1 MNAPR
6 LVLAALRGG
15 AGKTVLSMGLLAA
28 WKARGLRV
36 VPFKKGPDYI
46 DAGWLARSAGHP
58 CFNLD
63 PFLMGKRSLVASFKR
78 RSREGE
84 LSVIEGNRGVFDGI
98 DARGTYSTAQLAKW
112 LEAPVILIV
121 DCTKTTR
128 TVAAMIMGCLAF
140 DPELPLRGIILNHIV
155 RSRHENVIRRTI
167 EQISDLPILGVIPRM
182 AASQLPERHL
192 GLVPFQEHPGVEQ
205 AIRLTRR
212 MAEDHL
218 DLERLSAVARSAPP
232 LGTGAWRS
240 VEFRKRPVGVRPRI
254 GIIQDTA
261 FQFYYPE
268 NLESLENAGAD
279 LVFLNALSGRFP
291 GDLDALYIGGGFP
304 ETQAPALSQNESFR
318 SALAAAAEAGLPV
331 YAECGG
337 LMFLGRSLVY
347 RGDSYPMTG
356 VLPFTFG
363 LERKPQGHGYT
374 MIRVVCEN
382 PYFPVGAI
390 LKGHEFHYSRVIAGD
405 PEPFSLAFEMKKGD
419 GLMDRRDGVL
429 YKNILAT
436 YTHLH
441 ALGCPDW
448 ARALV
453 AKAREYRREREQES
467 TEWLTGIS
475 RKTERETGTWPA

>member
-1 MNAPR
+1 
-6 LVLAALRGG
+6 
-15 AGKTVLSMGLLAA
+15 MGLLAA
-28 WKARGLRV
+28 WKARGLKV
-36 VPFKKGPDYI
+36 IPFKKGPDYI
-46 DAGWLARSAGHP
+46 DAGWLAKSAGHP
-58 CFNLD
+58 CYNLD
-63 PFLMGKRSLVASFKR
+63 PFLMGKRSLLASFKR
-78 RSREGE
+78 RAREGE

-128 TVAAMIMGCLAF
+128 TVAAMIVGCRAF
-140 DPELPLRGIILNHIV
+140 DPGLPLRGIILNHIV
-155 RSRHENVIRRTI
+155 RSRHESVVRKAI
-167 EQISDLPILGVIPRM
+167 EQISNLPILGVIPRM

-205 AIRLTRR
+205 AIRVTRT

-218 DLERLSAVARSAPP
+218 DLEGLHRVARSAPP
-232 LGTGAWRS
+232 LGMTAGPHPEAMNLSR
-240 VEFRKRPVGVRPRI
+240 GDRPRV

-268 NLESLENAGAD
+268 NLESLQTAGAD

-304 ETQAPALSQNESFR
+304 ETQAPALSQNQPFQK
-318 SALAAAAEAGLPV
+318 ALAAAVEAGLPV

-356 VLPFTFG
+356 VFPFTFG

-374 MIRVVCEN
+374 LIRVVREN

-390 LKGHEFHYSRVIAGD
+390 LKGHEFHYSRVIAGN
-405 PEPFSLAFEMKKGD
+405 PELFTPAFEMKKGD
-419 GLMDRRDGVL
+419 GVVDRRDGVL
-429 YKNILAT
+429 YKNVLAT

-448 ARALV
+448 AKALV
-453 AKAREYRREREQES
+453 GKAREYRREREPEAE
-467 TEWLTGIS
+467 EWLTGIS
-475 RKTERETGTWPA
+475 GKTERQTGTWPA